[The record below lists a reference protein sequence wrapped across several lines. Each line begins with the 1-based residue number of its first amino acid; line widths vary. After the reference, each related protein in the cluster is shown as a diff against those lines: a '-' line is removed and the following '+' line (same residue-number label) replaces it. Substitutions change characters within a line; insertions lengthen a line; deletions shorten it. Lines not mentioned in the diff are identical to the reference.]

1 VVPGRRFLRRK
12 HLETPFGKALTRE
25 SAASL
30 ASGEKDRRMVYKYDY
45 HENAPISSIIKHL
58 GLAVH
63 SLDAKAAEVVPS
75 GGC

>member
-1 VVPGRRFLRRK
+1 MGY
-12 HLETPFGKALTRE
+12 E
-25 SAASL
+25 
-30 ASGEKDRRMVYKYDY
+30 YDY